1 MPRRTL
7 PPSFVPVS
15 PARST
20 LLEHNLRLQ
29 GCALVA
35 THPPTARTRV
45 EDRKY
50 MCMLTDAGSTHLQ
63 SSLALHLLRLL
74 QPLFGG
80 VHCGRYVSG
89 SFLKPVVMRPAI
101 PRFRAC
107 HFVHDYHSAFG
118 FIIGD
123 VTSPSLR
130 AMQTSEVLPISGGRR
145 LCGRAVVSILKV
157 RDGFRASISSNSI
170 IYHELKCW
178 YFHGH
183 LKFLLYKR
191 TWIQYSV
198 ERFQQIC
205 FPLFLFLLLIPSTSN
220 IKQFHC
226 QLSWWYALLIQL
238 EKCTEKVF
246 NESEGVESFNE
257 VNNM

>member
-7 PPSFVPVS
+7 PLSFVPVF

-29 GCALVA
+29 GCALLA
-35 THPPTARTRV
+35 THPTARTRV

-50 MCMLTDAGSTHLQ
+50 MCMLTDVGSTHLQ
-63 SSLALHLLRLL
+63 SSLALHPLRLL
-74 QPLFGG
+74 QPLFGC

-145 LCGRAVVSILKV
+145 VCGRAVVSILKV
-157 RDGFRASISSNSI
+157 RDGFRASISSNLI
-170 IYHELKCW
+170 IYHELKC
-178 YFHGH
+178 
-183 LKFLLYKR
+183 
-191 TWIQYSV
+191 
-198 ERFQQIC
+198 
-205 FPLFLFLLLIPSTSN
+205 
-220 IKQFHC
+220 
-226 QLSWWYALLIQL
+226 
-238 EKCTEKVF
+238 
-246 NESEGVESFNE
+246 
-257 VNNM
+257 